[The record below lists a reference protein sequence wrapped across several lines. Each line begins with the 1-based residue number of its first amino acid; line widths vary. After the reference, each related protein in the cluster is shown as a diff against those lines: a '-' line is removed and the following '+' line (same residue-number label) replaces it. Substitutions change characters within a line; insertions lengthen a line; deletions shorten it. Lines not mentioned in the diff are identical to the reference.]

1 MNLILNTLMPWSLF
15 AISVSPLVNAFL
27 NKDEQTVSTLT
38 FYKIYR
44 LFYSFLT
51 YIHDC
56 LTLDYFY
63 ELCQNKKEV
72 NHEFVI

>member
-1 MNLILNTLMPWSLF
+1 MPWSLF

-44 LFYSFLT
+44 LFY
-51 YIHDC
+51 
-56 LTLDYFY
+56 
-63 ELCQNKKEV
+63 
-72 NHEFVI
+72 